1 MIVIL
6 FFTFCNNNR
15 YYLCEYFL
23 LVQDQKERATMT
35 KRINKVIVKKDSS
48 LAISQLRKEKGI
60 TQAELADVLGISV
73 AAVSLYEQGIRF
85 PSKEMAQKICDYFN
99 CDMNYLYGLSPIK
112 NSLLQTNLKGRDIA
126 VYDRRR
132 LVDDGAGLSK
142 TNKAIFDIE
151 YTVSTITLP
160 VSVALKDK
168 AYFEQTKAAIIAT
181 REETARR
188 LTALGFTVLP
198 SAANFLFVSH
208 PGVPAEELFAALREK
223 HIFVRYFK
231 KPRIENFLRITIGT
245 PEEMERFLEE
255 TELYVREKNAV

>member
-1 MIVIL
+1 MLVIL

-168 AYFEQTKAAIIAT
+168 AYFGLITKESTLTSYGLSVDNISIFFESNAEQIIDNKIVC
-181 REETARR
+181 
-188 LTALGFTVLP
+188 ALVAGKIII
-198 SAANFLFVSH
+198 
-208 PGVPAEELFAALREK
+208 RK
-223 HIFVRYFK
+223 FVRCEDGYLLYNGNDD
-231 KPRIENFLRITIGT
+231 ENPIKILSSDENEHIVGQLAI
-245 PEEMERFLEE
+245 
-255 TELYVREKNAV
+255 VISNKQ